1 MDYTTKDLADLIFP
15 NLPYTIEDLN
25 KMFPPRNLK
34 DGAMVT
40 RFAPS
45 PTGFLHTGSLFTALV
60 AQKAA
65 KQSGGVFYVRL
76 EDTDSKREVA
86 GSSKELLEQLK
97 EFDVVPDEGYLGDGE
112 KGQYGPYQQSK
123 RADIYKAV
131 IKELIIKGRAYP
143 CFCSVDDLNRLRET
157 QERNKQIPG
166 YYGRYA
172 SCRSLTLEQQITR
185 IKNGDPY
192 VIRFRSLGNH
202 NHKIEVTDLVRGRL
216 FLAQNDQ
223 DIVILKSDGLPTY
236 HFAHLVDDHFMHT
249 TVVSRGEEWLSSLPL
264 HLELFETMG
273 WEPPHYAHLPVIM
286 KLDNGNKRKLSK
298 RKDDE
303 AAISFFLKDGYP
315 KEAIIEYLFTIAN
328 SNYEEW
334 HAKNPSLTF
343 EDFHFTFE
351 KMSLDGAL
359 FDLSKLQFL
368 AKETMVK
375 FSPKEMKDKA
385 LAYAKQ
391 YNPELERVILSNP
404 DYFEQIM
411 AIEKDKENPRKDY
424 MKYSELLD
432 KNRFFYNE
440 FFEEMAKEATPFNST
455 FPKEVI
461 VSVLQEF
468 ADTLNFEVPEQ
479 EWFEGLKKLAN
490 KHNFADNNK
499 IYKANKETYIGHVGD
514 VAEMIR
520 IALTTSKQSPNL
532 YYILKILGKE
542 EVKRRIK
549 LAIEKL

>member
-1 MDYTTKDLADLIFP
+1 MEYTTKDLADLIFP
-15 NLPYTIEDLN
+15 NLPYSLDDLN
-25 KMFPPRNLK
+25 KMFPPRNLEE
-34 DGAMVT
+34 GAMVT

-65 KQSGGVFYVRL
+65 KQSGGVFFVRL
-76 EDTDSKREVA
+76 EDTDTKREIE
-86 GSSKELLEQLK
+86 GSGKELLDQLK
-97 EFDVVPDEGYLGDGE
+97 VFDVIPDEGYLGDNESGN
-112 KGQYGPYQQSK
+112 YGPYTQSK
-123 RADIYKAV
+123 RAEIYKAV

-143 CFCSVDDLNRLRET
+143 CFCSVEDLARLRET

-185 IKNGDPY
+185 IKNGEPY

-202 NHKIEVTDLVRGRL
+202 NHKIEVNDLVRGRL

-273 WEPPHYAHLPVIM
+273 WKAPRYAHLPVIM

-298 RKDDE
+298 RKDNE
-303 AAISFFLKDGYP
+303 AAISYFLKDGYP
-315 KEAIIEYLFTIAN
+315 KEAIVEYLFTIAN

-334 HAKNPSLTF
+334 HTANPSLTY
-343 EDFHFTFE
+343 EDFEFTFE

-368 AKETMVK
+368 AKEAMVK
-375 FSPKEMKDKA
+375 FTPQEMKDNA
-385 LAYAKQ
+385 LNYARQ
-391 YNPELERVILSNP
+391 YDPELERIILRDSG
-404 DYFEQIM
+404 YFEKIM
-411 AIEKDKENPRKDY
+411 AIEKDKPNPRKDY
-424 MKYSELLD
+424 TRYSELLE
-432 KNRFFYNE
+432 KNRFFYEE
-440 FFEEMAKEATPFNST
+440 FYKEMIKNPLPFNENFS
-455 FPKEVI
+455 KEI
-461 VSVLQEF
+461 IANVLKEF
-468 ADTLNFEVPEQ
+468 ADTLNFEVSEE
-479 EWFEGLKKLAN
+479 EWFAGLKALAVR
-490 KHNFADNNK
+490 HRFAENNK
-499 IYKANKETYIGHVGD
+499 IFKANKDQYIGHVGD

-520 IALTTSKQSPNL
+520 ISLTTSKQSPNL
-532 YYILKILGKE
+532 YYILRILGVE
-542 EVKRRIK
+542 EVKRRIAI
-549 LAIEKL
+549 AIEKL